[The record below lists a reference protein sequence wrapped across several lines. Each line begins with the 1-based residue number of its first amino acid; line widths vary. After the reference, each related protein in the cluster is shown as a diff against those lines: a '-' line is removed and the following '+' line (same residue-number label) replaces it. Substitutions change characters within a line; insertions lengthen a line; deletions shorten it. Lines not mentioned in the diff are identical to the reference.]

1 MRRKCDDTN
10 SLNQTQPC
18 PWSRRKGRWLL
29 VKNMKAIPLATGQHK
44 THCALN
50 YFKKSDCSAERS
62 SLKKIVTTR
71 LHTMV
76 FKNITF
82 LALNA
87 MITVGL
93 PDWQSENQI
102 MVPEKS
108 TFVISTL
115 NILQRDGICVSNL
128 SPSVCFYVV
137 LWLKAIRSQIK
148 DQHTND

>member
-1 MRRKCDDTN
+1 
-10 SLNQTQPC
+10 
-18 PWSRRKGRWLL
+18 
-29 VKNMKAIPLATGQHK
+29 MKAKPLATGQHK

-71 LHTMV
+71 QYTMVLV

-82 LALNA
+82 LVLIA

-93 PDWQSENQI
+93 PDDWHSENQMY

-115 NILQRDGICVSNL
+115 NMLQRDGICVSVIYHQ
-128 SPSVCFYVV
+128 VCALMWFYGSKP
-137 LWLKAIRSQIK
+137 LGPKSKTSTQMIRK
-148 DQHTND
+148 GMLTEKRKPWH

>member
-1 MRRKCDDTN
+1 
-10 SLNQTQPC
+10 
-18 PWSRRKGRWLL
+18 
-29 VKNMKAIPLATGQHK
+29 MKAKPLATGQHK

-62 SLKKIVTTR
+62 SLKKIMTTR

-76 FKNITF
+76 FKNTTF

-93 PDWQSENQI
+93 PDDWQSENQI

-115 NILQRDGICVSNL
+115 NILRRDDICVSVIYHQ
-128 SPSVCFYVV
+128 VCAFMWFYGSKP
-137 LWLKAIRSQIK
+137 LGPKSKTSTQMIRNGMLTEK
-148 DQHTND
+148 RNPWH